1 LIIALESIS
10 NFRSERV
17 IPMKAKL
24 PVVLMALFVLG
35 AAAPLFAHHGF
46 GVEFD
51 STKCADL
58 KGILTNVTW
67 ENPHAYFD
75 MDVTNPDGKIVTWHL
90 EMVTPNALK
99 RTGTTKADFVSN
111 FGKTINARQCPAKGG
126 ENRGAATY
134 LALSDGLI
142 RLVGQQVER
151 RSDADKHF

>member
-1 LIIALESIS
+1 
-10 NFRSERV
+10 
-17 IPMKAKL
+17 MKAKL
-24 PVVLMALFVLG
+24 PGILMALFVLG
-35 AAAPLFAHHGF
+35 AATPLFAHHGF

-51 STKCADL
+51 ASKCADL
-58 KGILTNVTW
+58 KGTLTNITW

-75 MDVTNPDGKIVTWHL
+75 MDVTNPDGKVVTWHL

-99 RTGTTKADFVSN
+99 RTGSTKEVFLAN
-111 FGKTINARQCPAKGG
+111 IGKTINARECPAKGG
-126 ENRGAATY
+126 ENRGAASY

>member
-1 LIIALESIS
+1 
-10 NFRSERV
+10 
-17 IPMKAKL
+17 MKAKL

-35 AAAPLFAHHGF
+35 AAVPLFAHHGF
-46 GVEFD
+46 GVEYD
-51 STKCADL
+51 GSKCMDL
-58 KGILTNVTW
+58 KGTLTGIIW

-75 MDVTNPDGKIVTWHL
+75 IDVKGSDGKPVTWHV

-99 RTGTTKADFVSN
+99 RTGSTKQVFEENV
-111 FGKTINARQCPAKGG
+111 GKTMNARVCPAKGG

>member
-1 LIIALESIS
+1 
-10 NFRSERV
+10 
-17 IPMKAKL
+17 MKAKL
-24 PVVLMALFVLG
+24 PGILMALFVLG
-35 AAAPLFAHHGF
+35 AVVPAFAHHGF

-51 STKCADL
+51 GSKCADL
-58 KGILTNVTW
+58 KGTLTGITW

-75 MDVTNPDGKIVTWHL
+75 MAVKNPDGTVVTWHL

-99 RTGTTKADFVSN
+99 RTGTTKQDFENN
-111 FGKTINARQCPAKGG
+111 FGKPISARECPAKGG
-126 ENRGAATY
+126 ENRGAASY